1 MSDAIIPIMKLSVKL
16 LKIISDSEQIAH
28 YVVNLKKSELNKENK
43 ELEKMIIDYTE
54 LSLSIVYDAVDR
66 EIEKR
71 GNKKC

>member
-1 MSDAIIPIMKLSVKL
+1 MNCKCKTTKDNIRFRIKST
-16 LKIISDSEQIAH
+16 H

>member
-16 LKIISDSEQIAH
+16 LKIISDSEQIAT
-28 YVVNLKKSELNKENK
+28 YVINLKKSELNKENK
-43 ELEKMIIDYTE
+43 ELEKMITDYTK